1 MADAPDRPDHVDP
14 VDPVDPID
22 PVDATKARY
31 QEALARKQQ
40 RHHGSAP
47 GDPSEHG
54 KPHHAAGPAG
64 QKREFRRKS
73 G

>member
-1 MADAPDRPDHVDP
+1 MTDDHPSEDRSTDEQRSPEEE
-14 VDPVDPID
+14 
-22 PVDATKARY
+22 TKARF

-40 RHHGSAP
+40 RHHASAP
-47 GDPSEHG
+47 GDPSEQG